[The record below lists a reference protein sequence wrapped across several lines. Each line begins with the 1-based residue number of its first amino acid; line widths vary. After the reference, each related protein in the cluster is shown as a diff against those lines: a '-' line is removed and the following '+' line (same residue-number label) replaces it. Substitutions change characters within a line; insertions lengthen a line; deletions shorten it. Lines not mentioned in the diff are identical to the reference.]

1 VEGTWKGG
9 INFHYKSIP
18 YLNFTGP
25 ENQKRLAGPKFN
37 VSQVGRLFMD
47 KFVSAD
53 TDQSPQDP
61 PGSGTK
67 QDRIYRF
74 P

>member
-1 VEGTWKGG
+1 MATKNER
-9 INFHYKSIP
+9 
-18 YLNFTGP
+18 
-25 ENQKRLAGPKFN
+25 NQKDKG
-37 VSQVGRLFMD
+37 VSPVESPILFMD

-61 PGSGTK
+61 PGSGTNRN
-67 QDRIYRF
+67 RILPF

>member
-1 VEGTWKGG
+1 MVFSDLHLELGKGLKSAMSVE
-9 INFHYKSIP
+9 P
-18 YLNFTGP
+18 
-25 ENQKRLAGPKFN
+25 
-37 VSQVGRLFMD
+37 D
-47 KFVSAD
+47 KFSAD

>member
-1 VEGTWKGG
+1 MNMCICRMYVYFLSF
-9 INFHYKSIP
+9 IYKFP
-18 YLNFTGP
+18 QEFLCVY
-25 ENQKRLAGPKFN
+25 
-37 VSQVGRLFMD
+37 VFMD

-53 TDQSPQDP
+53 TDQSPQNP

-74 P
+74 VYG

>member
-1 VEGTWKGG
+1 
-9 INFHYKSIP
+9 
-18 YLNFTGP
+18 
-25 ENQKRLAGPKFN
+25 
-37 VSQVGRLFMD
+37 MD